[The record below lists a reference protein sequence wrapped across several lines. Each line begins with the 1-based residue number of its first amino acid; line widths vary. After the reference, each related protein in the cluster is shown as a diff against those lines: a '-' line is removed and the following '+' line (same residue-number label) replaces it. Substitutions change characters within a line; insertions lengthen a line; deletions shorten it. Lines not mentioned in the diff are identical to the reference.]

1 MTIAVLGAVSWMLER
16 GYSLEEKDQ
25 LKLAFR
31 RLQAKTKAERA
42 KIARSRARWREKGF
56 WADVVRRLVF
66 E

>member
-1 MTIAVLGAVSWMLER
+1 MTIAMLGAVTWALEQ
-16 GYSLEEKDQ
+16 GYELDQKAQ

-42 KIARSRARWREKGF
+42 AITRSKDRWKDKTF
-56 WADVVRRLVF
+56 WTDLVRRLIF